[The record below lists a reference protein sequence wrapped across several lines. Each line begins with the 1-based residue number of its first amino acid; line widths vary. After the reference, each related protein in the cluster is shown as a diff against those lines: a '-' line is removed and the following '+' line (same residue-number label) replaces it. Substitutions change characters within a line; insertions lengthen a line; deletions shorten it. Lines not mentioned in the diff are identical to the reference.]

1 MSKAIGGYFELA
13 DREAE
18 GNYPVEGVRL
28 NTSRNALEYII
39 RCLPDC
45 KHVYLPLYTC
55 DAVVEPF
62 KRLPDV
68 GFSFYHINN
77 KFEIAE
83 EITLHE
89 GEYLIANNYFG
100 LKDAYI
106 AQLAQKYGDRL
117 IVDNA
122 QALFAPVLPNIKAAY
137 SARKYV
143 GVADGGFAV
152 GVDSLEA
159 LNYELDD
166 ASEHDSHLLIRK
178 EKGAEAGFKDYQQ
191 NECKLD
197 NKPIRRMAYQT
208 QDILLHIDYQ
218 NVIAKRRTNF
228 EYLHKALGSQNQLF
242 LPELDSFSCPMV
254 YPFIGRIDVD
264 LRSKLI
270 ANKIFVARYWPN
282 VTDWAKPDDLEYTLT
297 TRLIPLPIDQRY
309 NIQDIERISKLIN
322 EIYEKNCSNRC

>member
-13 DREAE
+13 DLEAQ
-18 GNYPVEGVRL
+18 GYYPVDGVRL

-55 DAVVEPF
+55 EAVVEPF

-83 EITLHE
+83 EITLQD

-106 AQLAQKYGDRL
+106 AQLAQKYGGQL

-122 QALFAPVLPNIKAAY
+122 QALFAPVLPDIKAAY

-152 GVDSLEA
+152 GVDDLDA

-178 EKGAEAGFKDYQQ
+178 EQGAEAGFKDYQQ

-197 NKPIRRMAYQT
+197 NQPIRRMAYQT

-218 NVIAKRRTNF
+218 NVIAKRRANF
-228 EYLHKALGSQNQLF
+228 EYLHKALGSHNQLV
-242 LPELDSFSCPMV
+242 LPELDTFACPMV
-254 YPFIGRIDVD
+254 YPFIGPANVN
-264 LRSKLI
+264 LRNKLI

-282 VTDWAKPDDLEYTLT
+282 VLDWANPDDLEYTLT
-297 TRLIPLPIDQRY
+297 TSLIPLPIDQRY
-309 NIQDIERISKLIN
+309 GKEDMERIIGMIK
-322 EIYEKNCSNRC
+322 

>member
-1 MSKAIGGYFELA
+1 MIKAIGGYFELA
-13 DREAE
+13 DRETE
-18 GNYPVEGVRL
+18 GNYPVDGIRL

-39 RCLPDC
+39 RCLPNC

-55 DAVVEPF
+55 EAVVEPF
-62 KRLPDV
+62 KRLPNV

-83 EITLHE
+83 KINLHD

-106 AQLAQKYGDRL
+106 AQLAQKYGNRL

-122 QALFAPVLPNIKAAY
+122 QALFAPVLSGIKAAY

-152 GVDSLEA
+152 GVDDLDA

-178 EKGAEAGFKDYQQ
+178 EQGAEAGFKDYQQ

-197 NKPIRRMAYQT
+197 NQPIRRMANNT

-218 NVIAKRRTNF
+218 NVIAKRRENF
-228 EYLHKALGSQNQLF
+228 EYLHKALGSHNQLVR
-242 LPELDSFSCPMV
+242 PELNTFACPMV

-309 NIQDIERISKLIN
+309 GKEDMDRIIEIIN
-322 EIYEKNCSNRC
+322 N

>member
-1 MSKAIGGYFELA
+1 MKAIGGYFELA
-13 DREAE
+13 DRDVE
-18 GNYPVEGVRL
+18 GNYPVDGVRL

-55 DAVVEPF
+55 EAVVEPF

-68 GFSFYHINN
+68 DFSFYHINN
-77 KFEIAE
+77 KFEIVD
-83 EITLHE
+83 EINLQD

-106 AQLAQKYGDRL
+106 AELAKQYGDRL

-122 QALFAPVLPNIKAAY
+122 QALFAPVLFGIKAAY

-152 GVDSLEA
+152 GVTEQDA
-159 LNYELDD
+159 LYYDLDD
-166 ASEHDSHLLIRK
+166 ATEHNSHLLIRK
-178 EKGAEAGFKDYQQ
+178 EQGAEAGFKDYQQ

-197 NKPIRRMAYQT
+197 NQPIRRMAYLT
-208 QDILLHIDYQ
+208 QDILTHIDYE
-218 NVIAKRRTNF
+218 NVIAKRRSNF
-228 EYLHKALGSQNQLF
+228 EYLHKAIGSQNQLV
-242 LPELDSFSCPMV
+242 LPKLDTFVCPMV

-264 LRSKLI
+264 LRAKLI
-270 ANKIFVARYWPN
+270 TNKIFVARYWSN
-282 VTDWAKPDDLEYTLT
+282 VIDWARPDDLEFTLT

-309 NIQDIERISKLIN
+309 SKEDMDRIISLI
-322 EIYEKNCSNRC
+322 

>member
-1 MSKAIGGYFELA
+1 MIKAIGGYFELA
-13 DREAE
+13 EREAE
-18 GNYPVEGVRL
+18 GNYPVDGVRL

-55 DAVVEPF
+55 AAVVEPF
-62 KRLPDV
+62 NRLSDV

-83 EITLHE
+83 EITVHE
-89 GEYLIANNYFG
+89 GEYMIANNYFG

-106 AQLAQKYGDRL
+106 AELAKKYADRL

-122 QALFAPVLPNIKAAY
+122 QALFAPVLPGIKAVY

-152 GVDSLEA
+152 GVDSLGA
-159 LNYELDD
+159 LNYDLDD
-166 ASEHDSHLLIRK
+166 ASLHDSHLFIRK
-178 EKGAEAGFKDYQQ
+178 KQGAEAGFKDYQQ
-191 NECKLD
+191 NESKLD
-197 NKPIRRMAYQT
+197 NQPICRMAYQT
-208 QDILLHIDYQ
+208 QDILLHIDYL
-218 NVIAKRRTNF
+218 NVIAKRRKNF
-228 EYLHKALGSQNQLF
+228 EYLHKALGEHNQLF
-242 LPELDSFSCPMV
+242 LPELDTSVCPMV
-254 YPFIGRIDVD
+254 YPFIGCIDVD

-270 ANKIFVARYWPN
+270 ANKVFVARYWPN
-282 VTDWAKPDDLEYTLT
+282 VLDWAKTDDFEYSLT

-309 NIQDIERISKLIN
+309 NKEDMDRIIEIIN
-322 EIYEKNCSNRC
+322 K

>member
-18 GNYPVEGVRL
+18 GNYPVDGVRL

-39 RCLPDC
+39 RSLPDC

-55 DAVVEPF
+55 EAVVEPF
-62 KRLPDV
+62 KHLPDV

-77 KFEIAE
+77 NFEIAD
-83 EITLHE
+83 EITLHD

-106 AQLAQKYGDRL
+106 AQLAQKYSDRL

-122 QALFAPVLPNIKAAY
+122 QALFAPVLPGIKAAY

-152 GVDSLEA
+152 GVDGLDA

-166 ASEHDSHLLIRK
+166 ASEHDSHLFIRK
-178 EKGAEAGFKDYQQ
+178 EQGAEAGFKDYQQ

-197 NKPIRRMAYQT
+197 NQPIRRMAYQT
-208 QDILLHIDYQ
+208 QDILTHIDYEA
-218 NVIAKRRTNF
+218 VIAKRRANF
-228 EYLHKALGSQNQLF
+228 EYLHQALGSHNQF
-242 LPELDSFSCPMV
+242 VLPELDTLVCPMV
-254 YPFIGRIDVD
+254 YPFIGPASFD
-264 LRSKLI
+264 LRGILI

-282 VTDWAKPDDLEYTLT
+282 VLDWAKPDDLEYTLT

-309 NIQDIERISKLIN
+309 RKEDMDRIIGLI
-322 EIYEKNCSNRC
+322 I

>member
-1 MSKAIGGYFELA
+1 MKAIGGYFELA

-18 GNYPVEGVRL
+18 GSYPVDGVRL

-55 DAVVEPF
+55 EAVIEPF

-77 KFEIAE
+77 KFEIAD
-83 EITLHE
+83 EITLHD

-106 AQLAQKYGDRL
+106 AKLSEQYGVRL

-152 GVDSLEA
+152 GVSDLDA
-159 LNYELDD
+159 LSYELDD

-178 EKGAEAGFKDYQQ
+178 EQGAEAGFKDYQQ

-197 NKPIRRMAYQT
+197 NQPIRRMAYQT
-208 QDILLHIDYQ
+208 QDILTHISYE
-218 NVIAKRRTNF
+218 NVIAKRRANF
-228 EYLHKALGSQNQLF
+228 EYLHQALGGHNQLV
-242 LPELDSFSCPMV
+242 LPKLNSFACPMV
-254 YPFIGRIDVD
+254 YPFVGLANID

-282 VTDWAKPDDLEYTLT
+282 VLDWAKPDDLEYTLAI
-297 TRLIPLPIDQRY
+297 RFMPLPIDQRY
-309 NIQDIERISKLIN
+309 GTEDMKRIIEIIN
-322 EIYEKNCSNRC
+322 NTSE

>member
-18 GNYPVEGVRL
+18 GNYPVDGVRL

-55 DAVVEPF
+55 EAVVEPF
-62 KRLPDV
+62 KRLPNV

-83 EITLHE
+83 EITLHD

-122 QALFAPVLPNIKAAY
+122 QALFAPVLPGFKAAY

-152 GVDSLEA
+152 GVSDLDA
-159 LNYELDD
+159 LNYDLDD

-178 EKGAEAGFKDYQQ
+178 EQGAEAGFNNYQK

-197 NKPIRRMAYQT
+197 NQPIRRMAYQT
-208 QDILLHIDYQ
+208 QDILTHIDYEK
-218 NVIAKRRTNF
+218 VIARRRANF
-228 EYLHKALGSQNQLF
+228 EYLHNTLGSHNQLV
-242 LPELDSFSCPMV
+242 LPGLNTFACPMV
-254 YPFIGRIDVD
+254 YPFIGPANVD
-264 LRSKLI
+264 LRGKLI
-270 ANKIFVARYWPN
+270 ASKIFVARYWPN
-282 VTDWAKPDDLEYTLT
+282 VLEWAKPDDLEYTLT
-297 TRLIPLPIDQRY
+297 ARLIPLPIDQRY
-309 NIQDIERISKLIN
+309 NKRDMDIIINILQLI
-322 EIYEKNCSNRC
+322 YG

>member
-1 MSKAIGGYFELA
+1 MKAIGGYFELA
-13 DREAE
+13 DRELE
-18 GNYPVEGVRL
+18 GNYPVDGVRL

-39 RCLPDC
+39 KGLPDC

-55 DAVVEPF
+55 ESVVEPF
-62 KRLPDV
+62 RRLPDV

-77 KFEIAE
+77 NFEIAE
-83 EITLHE
+83 EIILNV

-100 LKDAYI
+100 LKDAYM
-106 AQLAQKYGDRL
+106 AELARKFGDQL

-122 QALFAPVLPNIKAAY
+122 QALFAPLIPGIKATY

-152 GVDSLEA
+152 GVSDLGA

-178 EKGAEAGFKDYQQ
+178 EQGAEAGFKDYRQ
-191 NECKLD
+191 NEGKLD
-197 NKPIRRMAYQT
+197 NQPIRRMAYQT

-218 NVIAKRRTNF
+218 NVIAKRRANF
-228 EYLHKALGSQNQLF
+228 EYLHNALGSYNQLVI
-242 LPELDSFSCPMV
+242 PELSTFACPMV
-254 YPFIGRIDVD
+254 YPFMGRIDVD
-264 LRSKLI
+264 LRSKLL
-270 ANKIFVARYWPN
+270 ANKIFIARYWPN
-282 VTDWAKPDDLEYTLT
+282 VLEWANPGNLEYTLT

-309 NIQDIERISKLIN
+309 GKDEMDRIISFIKI
-322 EIYEKNCSNRC
+322 

>member
-13 DREAE
+13 DHEAE
-18 GNYPVEGVRL
+18 GNYPVDGVRL

-55 DAVVEPF
+55 EAVIEPF

-68 GFSFYHINN
+68 GFSFYYINN
-77 KFEIAE
+77 KFEIAD
-83 EITLHE
+83 EINLQD

-106 AQLAQKYGDRL
+106 AELAKQYGDRL

-122 QALFAPVLPNIKAAY
+122 QALLAPVLPGIKAAY

-152 GVDSLEA
+152 GVDGLEA

-178 EKGAEAGFKDYQQ
+178 EQGAEVGFKDYQQ

-197 NKPIRRMAYQT
+197 NQPIRRMAYQT
-208 QDILLHIDYQ
+208 QGILTHIDYEK
-218 NVIAKRRTNF
+218 VIAKRRTNF
-228 EYLHKALGSQNQLF
+228 DYLHKALGSHNQLV
-242 LPELDSFSCPMV
+242 LPELNTFACPMV

-264 LRSKLI
+264 FRSKLI

-282 VTDWAKPDDLEYTLT
+282 VIDWAKPDDLEYTLT

-309 NIQDIERISKLIN
+309 DKEDMDRIIEIIN
-322 EIYEKNCSNRC
+322 N

>member
-18 GNYPVEGVRL
+18 GNYPVDGVRL

-39 RCLPDC
+39 RCLHDC
-45 KHVYLPLYTC
+45 KHIYLPLYTC
-55 DAVVEPF
+55 EAVIEPLKCF
-62 KRLPDV
+62 PDI

-77 KFEIAE
+77 KFEIAD
-83 EITLHE
+83 EIKLRD

-100 LKDAYI
+100 LKDTYI
-106 AQLAQKYGDRL
+106 AELAKKYENRL

-122 QALFAPVLPNIKAAY
+122 QALFAPVLPGIKAAY

-152 GVDSLEA
+152 GVDGLDA
-159 LNYELDD
+159 LNYDLDD

-178 EKGAEAGFKDYQQ
+178 EQGAEAGFKDYQQ

-197 NKPIRRMAYQT
+197 NQPIRRMAYQT

-218 NVIAKRRTNF
+218 NLIAKRRTNF
-228 EYLHKALGSQNQLF
+228 EYLHKTLGSHNQLA
-242 LPELDSFSCPMV
+242 LPELDTFACPMV
-254 YPFIGRIDVD
+254 YPFIGPANVD
-264 LRSKLI
+264 LRGKLI

-282 VTDWAKPDDLEYTLT
+282 VLDWAKPNDIEFFLT

-309 NIQDIERISKLIN
+309 DKEDMDRIITLVN
-322 EIYEKNCSNRC
+322 EGRKN

>member
-18 GNYPVEGVRL
+18 GNYPVDGVRL

-55 DAVVEPF
+55 AAVIEPF
-62 KRLPDV
+62 KRLPNV

-77 KFEIAE
+77 KFEIAD
-83 EITLHE
+83 EISLHD

-106 AQLAQKYGDRL
+106 AELAKQYGDRL

-122 QALFAPVLPNIKAAY
+122 QSLFAPVLPGIKAAY
-137 SARKYV
+137 SVRKYV

-152 GVDSLEA
+152 GVNDLDA

-178 EKGAEAGFKDYQQ
+178 EQGAEAGFKDYQQ
-191 NECKLD
+191 NECNLD
-197 NKPIRRMAYQT
+197 NQPIRRMAYQT
-208 QDILLHIDYQ
+208 QDILTHIDYEK
-218 NVIAKRRTNF
+218 VIAKRRANF
-228 EYLHKALGSQNQLF
+228 EYLHRALGCHNQLV
-242 LPELDSFSCPMV
+242 LPDFNTFTCPMV
-254 YPFIGRIDVD
+254 YPFIGRTDVD
-264 LRSKLI
+264 LRNKLI
-270 ANKIFVARYWPN
+270 ENKVFVARYWPN
-282 VTDWAKPDDLEYTLT
+282 VFEWAKPDDLEYTLT

-309 NIQDIERISKLIN
+309 DMEDMDKIIKFINILT
-322 EIYEKNCSNRC
+322 C

>member
-1 MSKAIGGYFELA
+1 MAESSNQMKAIGGYFELA

-18 GNYPVEGVRL
+18 GNYPVDGVRL

-39 RCLPDC
+39 RCLSDC

-55 DAVVEPF
+55 EAVIEPF

-77 KFEIAE
+77 KFEIAD
-83 EITLHE
+83 EIKLHD

-106 AQLAQKYGDRL
+106 EELAKQYGNRL

-122 QALFAPVLPNIKAAY
+122 QALFAPVLPDIKAAY
-137 SARKYV
+137 STRKYV

-152 GVDSLEA
+152 GVDDLDA
-159 LNYELDD
+159 LNYDLDD

-178 EKGAEAGFKDYQQ
+178 EQGAEAGFKDFQQ

-197 NKPIRRMAYQT
+197 NQPIRRMAYHT
-208 QDILLHIDYQ
+208 QDILTHIDYDK
-218 NVIAKRRTNF
+218 VIAKRRANF
-228 EYLHKALGSQNQLF
+228 EYLHKALGSHNQLV
-242 LPELDSFSCPMV
+242 LPELETFACPMV
-254 YPFIGRIDVD
+254 YPFIGPANVN

-282 VTDWAKPDDLEYTLT
+282 VLDWAKPDDLEYTLT

-309 NIQDIERISKLIN
+309 GKEDMDRIINLI
-322 EIYEKNCSNRC
+322 K

>member
-13 DREAE
+13 DRETE
-18 GNYPVEGVRL
+18 GNYPVDGVRL
-28 NTSRNALEYII
+28 NTSRNALEYIM
-39 RCLPDC
+39 RCLSDC

-55 DAVVEPF
+55 EAVVEPF

-77 KFEIAE
+77 KLEIAE
-83 EITLHE
+83 EIILHN
-89 GEYLIANNYFG
+89 GEYLVANNYFG

-106 AQLAQKYGDRL
+106 AELAKKYGGHL

-122 QALFAPVLPNIKAAY
+122 QALFAPVLHGIKAAY
-137 SARKYV
+137 SVRKYV

-152 GVDSLEA
+152 GVDGLAA
-159 LNYELDD
+159 LNYDIDD

-178 EKGAEAGFKDYQQ
+178 EQGAEAGFKDYQQ

-197 NKPIRRMAYQT
+197 NQLIRRMAYQT

-218 NVIAKRRTNF
+218 NVIAKRRENF
-228 EYLHKALGSQNQLF
+228 EYLHKALGSYNQLA
-242 LPELDSFSCPMV
+242 LPDLDTFACPMV

-264 LRSKLI
+264 LKSKLI
-270 ANKIFVARYWPN
+270 ANKVFVASYWPN
-282 VTDWAKPDDLEYTLT
+282 VLEWAKPDDLEYSLT
-297 TRLIPLPIDQRY
+297 TCLIPLPIDQRY
-309 NIQDIERISKLIN
+309 GKEDMERIIEIIN
-322 EIYEKNCSNRC
+322 NTDE

>member
-1 MSKAIGGYFELA
+1 MNKAIGGYFELA
-13 DREAE
+13 DRETE
-18 GNYPVEGVRL
+18 GNYPVDGIRL

-45 KHVYLPLYTC
+45 KHVYMPLYTC
-55 DAVVEPF
+55 EAVVEPF

-68 GFSFYHINN
+68 EFSFYHINN

-83 EITLHE
+83 EITLLE

-100 LKDAYI
+100 LKDTYI
-106 AQLAQKYGDRL
+106 AQLAKLYGDRL

-122 QALFAPVLPNIKAAY
+122 QALFAPVLSGIKAAY

-152 GVDSLEA
+152 GVNGLEV

-178 EKGAEAGFKDYQQ
+178 EQGAEAGFRDYQQ
-191 NECKLD
+191 NEYKLD
-197 NKPIRRMAYQT
+197 NQSIRRMAYQT
-208 QDILLHIDYQ
+208 QDILTHIDYEK
-218 NVIAKRRTNF
+218 VIAKRRANF
-228 EYLHKALGSQNQLF
+228 EYLQQALGSHNQLV
-242 LPELDSFSCPMV
+242 LPELDTFVCPMV

-270 ANKIFVARYWPN
+270 ANKVYVARYWPN
-282 VTDWAKPDDLEYTLT
+282 VLGWAKPYDIEYKLT
-297 TRLIPLPIDQRY
+297 TRLIPLPVDQRY
-309 NIQDIERISKLIN
+309 DKEDMNIIIAVIN
-322 EIYEKNCSNRC
+322 EGRKN

>member
-1 MSKAIGGYFELA
+1 MKAIGGYFELA

-18 GNYPVEGVRL
+18 GNYPVDGVRL

-45 KHVYLPLYTC
+45 KHVYIPLYTC
-55 DAVVEPF
+55 EAVIEPF
-62 KRLPDV
+62 KRLTSV

-77 KFEIAE
+77 EFEIAE
-83 EITLHE
+83 EINLHD

-122 QALFAPVLPNIKAAY
+122 QALFAPVLPDIKAAY
-137 SARKYV
+137 SARKYL

-152 GVDSLEA
+152 GVSSQEVINFD
-159 LNYELDD
+159 LDD

-178 EKGAEAGFKDYQQ
+178 EKGAEAGFRDYQQ

-197 NKPIRRMAYQT
+197 NQPIRRMAFQT
-208 QDILLHIDYQ
+208 EDILMHIDYR
-218 NVIAKRRTNF
+218 NVIATRRANF
-228 EYLHKALGSQNQLF
+228 EYLHNALGSHNQLI
-242 LPELDSFSCPMV
+242 LPELDTFACPMV
-254 YPFIGRIDVD
+254 YPFIGPANID

-270 ANKIFVARYWPN
+270 ANKVFVARYWPN
-282 VTDWAKPDDLEYTLT
+282 VMDWAKPDDLEYTLT
-297 TRLIPLPIDQRY
+297 TRLIPLPVDQRY
-309 NIQDIERISKLIN
+309 DMEDMNIIIAVIN
-322 EIYEKNCSNRC
+322 EGWKN

>member
-1 MSKAIGGYFELA
+1 MNKAIGGYFELA

-18 GNYPVEGVRL
+18 GNYPVDGVRL

-45 KHVYLPLYTC
+45 KHVYLPFYTC
-55 DAVVEPF
+55 EAVVEPF

-83 EITLHE
+83 EKTLQD

-106 AQLAQKYGDRL
+106 AQLAKKYGDRL

-122 QALFAPVLPNIKAAY
+122 QALFSPVLLGIKAAY

-152 GVDSLEA
+152 GVNGLDA
-159 LNYELDD
+159 LNYDLDD

-178 EKGAEAGFKDYQQ
+178 EQGAEAGFKDYQQ
-191 NECKLD
+191 NEGKLD
-197 NKPIRRMAYQT
+197 NQRIRRMAYQT
-208 QDILLHIDYQ
+208 QDILLHINYQ
-218 NVIAKRRTNF
+218 NVIAKRRANF
-228 EYLHKALGSQNQLF
+228 EYLHRALGSHNQLV
-242 LPELDSFSCPMV
+242 LPELDTFACPMV

-264 LRSKLI
+264 LRGKLI
-270 ANKIFVARYWPN
+270 TNKIFVARYWPN
-282 VTDWAKPDDLEYTLT
+282 VLDWAKPGDLEYTLT
-297 TRLIPLPIDQRY
+297 THLIPLPIDQRY
-309 NIQDIERISKLIN
+309 GKEDMDRIIEIIN
-322 EIYEKNCSNRC
+322 N

>member
-18 GNYPVEGVRL
+18 GNYPVDGVRL

-39 RCLPDC
+39 KCLPDC
-45 KHVYLPLYTC
+45 KHLFLPLYTC
-55 DAVVEPF
+55 EAVVEPF
-62 KRLPDV
+62 KRMPDV

-83 EITLHE
+83 EITLLD

-152 GVDSLEA
+152 GVDGLDA

-166 ASEHDSHLLIRK
+166 ASEHDLHLFIRK
-178 EKGAEAGFKDYQQ
+178 EQGAEAGFKDYQQ
-191 NECKLD
+191 NESKLD
-197 NKPIRRMAYQT
+197 NQPIRRMAYQT

-218 NVIAKRRTNF
+218 NVIARRRANF
-228 EYLHKALGSQNQLF
+228 VYLHKVLGSHNQVV
-242 LPELDSFSCPMV
+242 LPDLDTFVCPMV

-309 NIQDIERISKLIN
+309 GKEDMNRIIEII
-322 EIYEKNCSNRC
+322 KN

>member
-18 GNYPVEGVRL
+18 GNYPVNGVRL

-55 DAVVEPF
+55 EAVIEPF

-77 KFEIAE
+77 KFEIAD
-83 EITLHE
+83 EINLQD

-100 LKDAYI
+100 LKDTYI
-106 AQLAQKYGDRL
+106 AKLAKQYGDRL

-122 QALFAPVLPNIKAAY
+122 QSLFAPVLPNIKAAY

-152 GVDSLEA
+152 GVSDLDA
-159 LNYELDD
+159 FNYDLDD
-166 ASEHDSHLLIRK
+166 ASKHDSHLLIRK
-178 EKGAEAGFKDYQQ
+178 EQGAEAGFKDYQQ
-191 NECKLD
+191 NEGMLD
-197 NKPIRRMAYQT
+197 NQPIRRMAYQT
-208 QDILLHIDYQ
+208 QDILTHIDYE
-218 NVIAKRRTNF
+218 NVIAKRRANF
-228 EYLHKALGSQNQLF
+228 EYLHKPLGSHNQLV
-242 LPELDSFSCPMV
+242 LPELDTFACPMV

-270 ANKIFVARYWPN
+270 TNKIFVARYWPN
-282 VTDWAKPDDLEYTLT
+282 VIDWAKPDDLEHTLT

-309 NIQDIERISKLIN
+309 NKEDMDRIIEIIQNIS
-322 EIYEKNCSNRC
+322 E